1 MAKVTVTPKNVVKPK
16 RVKPII
22 VETIHSTAEK
32 AQAPQVFEK
41 KVITGNLPVPEG
53 CVRVIVLLDYN
64 GMLDE
69 CRKGDIQDLPE
80 RRYKSLAFRGVVME
94 YKGDRIPNKQR

>member
-1 MAKVTVTPKNVVKPK
+1 MAKKVITPKEVVKPK

-32 AQAPQVFEK
+32 AEKVPVFEK
-41 KVITGNLPVPEG
+41 RVITGSLPVAEG
-53 CVRVIVLLDYN
+53 CVRVIVLLDYH

-69 CRKGDIQDLPE
+69 CYKGDIQDLPE
-80 RRYKSLAFRGVVME
+80 RRFKSLAFRGVVME